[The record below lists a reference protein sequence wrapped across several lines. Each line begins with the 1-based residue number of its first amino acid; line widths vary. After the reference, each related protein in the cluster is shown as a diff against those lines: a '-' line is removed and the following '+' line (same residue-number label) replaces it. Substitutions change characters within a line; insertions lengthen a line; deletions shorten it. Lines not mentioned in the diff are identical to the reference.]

1 MENYK
6 TMDKEKVEIKN
17 FHKNIMG
24 TLSFEMKLPSMR
36 KFQEFIVYPVSRE
49 DADKPVTIQSDSRI
63 GVIDL
68 ETGRGLMSQSHTG
81 GAYFV
86 HLSVDKKTIF
96 KLDETQLELFRE
108 KMRST
113 SRTGDGIIK
122 MDNEG
127 ASLFKKGGRT
137 EDYTI
142 DMVKSD
148 LKVMEEYASKI
159 ASLLDKLGYVEPWIA
174 SKIYIAG
181 ENIENIK
188 HYLEYEVEG
197 FPTKK

>member
-1 MENYK
+1 MF
-6 TMDKEKVEIKN
+6 V
-17 FHKNIMG
+17 
-24 TLSFEMKLPSMR
+24 
-36 KFQEFIVYPVSRE
+36 
-49 DADKPVTIQSDSRI
+49 
-63 GVIDL
+63 VIDL
-68 ETGRGLMSQSHTG
+68 EHRDQLLSHNLDITIGSPKVKGFRQSK
-81 GAYFV
+81 AWANNQWVYFTANFSLPV
-86 HLSVDKKTIF
+86 LSVRYNAKKSIAILYFGQTLVYNKQDKVKTNEIF
-96 KLDETQLELFRE
+96 CNVALSF
-108 KMRST
+108 T
-113 SRTGDGIIK
+113 SQDGAQRNSQVEINPFLIK

-127 ASLFKKGGRT
+127 ASKFKKGGRM

-197 FPTKK
+197 FPKKK

>member
-1 MENYK
+1 
-6 TMDKEKVEIKN
+6 MDKEKVEIKN
-17 FHKNIMG
+17 FRKNIMG
-24 TLSFEMKLPSMR
+24 TLSFDMKLPSMR
-36 KFQEFIVYPVSRE
+36 KFQDFIVYPVSSS
-49 DADKPVTIQSDSRI
+49 DADKPVTIQSDTRI
-63 GVIDL
+63 GLIDL
-68 ETGRGLMSQSHTG
+68 DTGRGLMSQSHVG

-86 HLSVDKKTIF
+86 HLSVDTKTRF
-96 KLDETQLELFRE
+96 RLDETQLELFRE

-113 SRTGDGIIK
+113 SKTGDSIIK

-127 ASLFKKGGRT
+127 ASKFKKGGRT

-188 HYLEYEVEG
+188 HYLDYEVEG
-197 FPTKK
+197 FPKKNKI

>member
-1 MENYK
+1 ME
-6 TMDKEKVEIKN
+6 KEKVEIKN

-24 TLSFEMKLPSMR
+24 TLSFEMKLSKMR
-36 KFQEFIVYPVSRE
+36 KPQEFIVYPVSSA
-49 DADKPVTIQSDSRI
+49 DADKPITIQSDTRI

-68 ETGRGLMSQSHTG
+68 ETGKGLMSQSHTG

-86 HLSVDKKTIF
+86 HLSVDEKIRF

-108 KMRST
+108 KMRGT
-113 SRTGDGIIK
+113 SKTGDSIIQI
-122 MDNEG
+122 DNAG
-127 ASLFKKGGRT
+127 ASKFKKGGSL

>member
-1 MENYK
+1 ME
-6 TMDKEKVEIKN
+6 KEKVELKN
-17 FHKNIMG
+17 FHKNILG
-24 TLSFEMKLPSMR
+24 TLSFELKLPKMR
-36 KFQEFIVYPVSRE
+36 KPQEFIVYPVSSG
-49 DADKPVTIQSDSRI
+49 DADKPITIQSDTRI

-68 ETGRGLMSQSHTG
+68 NSGKGLMSQSHSG

-86 HLSVDKKTIF
+86 HLSVDEKVRF
-96 KLDETQLELFRE
+96 RLDETQLELFRE

-113 SRTGDGIIK
+113 SKTGDSFIK

-127 ASLFKKGGRT
+127 ASQFKKGGRT